1 MGECFAILFICV
13 IFLHSFRT
21 RNISPVDAVVAAN
34 RSEETDNSHNQ
45 VSRHVTGIPN
55 VLLSYLCNMDVIAG
69 LILMLTQFWVLFMV
83 AIAWERNTG
92 GYIVRVWQRLIVL
105 MLMTYSSSKSISC
118 CEHDK
123 KWWQDKCRSLCQ
135 LFRSESF
142 LLLPAHIL
150 RNDFGSV
157 VKIYCGKRP
166 YNIVRG
172 IKID

>member
-1 MGECFAILFICV
+1 MLFICV
-13 IFLHSFRT
+13 IFLYSFRT
-21 RNISPVDAVVAAN
+21 RNILPGDAVVAAN

-45 VSRHVTGIPN
+45 VSRHVTCIPN
-55 VLLSYLCNMDVIAG
+55 VLLSFLCSMDVIAG

-83 AIAWERNTG
+83 AIRNTG
-92 GYIVRVWQRLIVL
+92 SYIVRVWQRLIVL

-142 LLLPAHIL
+142 LLQPAHIL

-157 VKIYCGKRP
+157 VKIYCCKRP

-172 IKID
+172 IKND